1 MKRSKLI
8 KKLTLN
14 YREFQLQYIFNCIMK
29 HVPGNDV
36 PCSSIVIMELLR
48 TTPNFNLL
56 RYRAYCPLFLALI
69 KLSSIFFFE
78 KLVYMV
84 FRWSNCR
91 CVMLTAFTQLR
102 FVQAH
107 KHILHNFDLRI
118 YAVIQALTLAST
130 RTFAVWQICH
140 LNG

>member
-1 MKRSKLI
+1 
-8 KKLTLN
+8 
-14 YREFQLQYIFNCIMK
+14 MK

-84 FRWSNCR
+84 FRWYNLRMRDAHSVYTTTIR
-91 CVMLTAFTQLR
+91 AGSQTHFT
-102 FVQAH
+102 
-107 KHILHNFDLRI
+107 
-118 YAVIQALTLAST
+118 
-130 RTFAVWQICH
+130 
-140 LNG
+140 